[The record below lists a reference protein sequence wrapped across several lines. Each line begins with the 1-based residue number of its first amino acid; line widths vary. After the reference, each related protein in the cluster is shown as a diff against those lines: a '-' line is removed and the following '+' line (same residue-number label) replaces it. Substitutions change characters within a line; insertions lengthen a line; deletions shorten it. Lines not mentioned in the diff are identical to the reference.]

1 MTIKTPSPSQIRD
14 LALSIGLELEP
25 EDIEEYDVALR
36 DITVV
41 FEACDALPEPL
52 PEVKYPRTPG
62 RFPTTEENPY
72 NAWYGK
78 TSIKGDSAGKLAG
91 RTVVLKDTVCL
102 AGVPMMN
109 GASFLEHYVPGVDAS
124 IVTRILDA
132 GAEIVG
138 KANCEYLSFSGSS
151 HTCANG
157 AVHNPR
163 KHGYSAGGSSSGSA
177 ALVAA
182 GEVDL
187 AIGGDQG
194 GSIRMPASFCGT
206 CGMKPTFGLVPYSG
220 IMGIEHTVD
229 HVGPITGNVAD
240 NALFLEVLAGN
251 DGIDPRQPPRLQ
263 SVDYTAANDEGTEGL
278 SIAVLRE
285 GFGQEGAE
293 AAVDSAVMAAAE
305 TLAGLGSKVE
315 EVSVPMHKLAG
326 AIAFPIYVEGGGG
339 AILQNG
345 FGCHQEGLGMTS
357 LVDRF
362 ASFRDRAHELPPNVV
377 TFLLYARYL
386 QEYRGGYYYAKSQN
400 LRRQLRAAY
409 DAILER
415 HDLLLMPTTPM
426 AATPL
431 PASDAS
437 KSEIIQR
444 AFEPIAN
451 TAAFNVTGHP
461 AFSMPCGE
469 TEDGRPI
476 GLMLVGRHFDEL
488 TIYRAAYAFER
499 AG

>member
-1 MTIKTPSPSQIRD
+1 MTIKTPSPSQIRE
-14 LALSIGLELEP
+14 LALSVGLDLEP
-25 EDIEEYDVALR
+25 DEIEEYGEALS
-36 DITVV
+36 DINAV
-41 FEACDALPEPL
+41 FEVLDALPEPL

-62 RFPTTEENPY
+62 RFPTIEENPH
-72 NAWYGK
+72 NAWYVK
-78 TSIKGDSAGKLAG
+78 TAIKGADEGKLAG

-109 GASFLEHYVPGVDAS
+109 GASFLEHYVPNVDAS

-132 GAEIVG
+132 GGEIVG
-138 KANCEYLSFSGSS
+138 KANCEYLSFSGGS

-157 AVHNPR
+157 PVHNPR
-163 KHGYSAGGSSSGSA
+163 KRGYSAGGSSSGST

-182 GEVDL
+182 REVDL

-194 GSIRMPASFCGT
+194 GSIRIPASFCGT

-220 IMGIEHTVD
+220 IMGIEYTLD
-229 HVGPITGNVAD
+229 HIGPITANVAD

-251 DGIDPRQPPRLQ
+251 DGIDTRQPPRLQ
-263 SVDYTAANDEGTEGL
+263 PVSYTGAKEEGAEGL
-278 SIAVLRE
+278 RVAVVRE
-285 GFGQEGAE
+285 GFGSEGGE
-293 AAVDSAVMAAAE
+293 EAVDGAVRAAAE
-305 TLAGLGSKVE
+305 SLAGLGANVE
-315 EVSVPMHKLAG
+315 EVSVPMHLVAG
-326 AIAFPIYVEGGGG
+326 AIAFPIFVEGGIG

-345 FGCHQEGLGMTS
+345 FGAHQEGLGITS

-362 ASFRDRAHELPPNVV
+362 ASFRDRTHELPPNVV
-377 TFLLYARYL
+377 TFLLYAKYL
-386 QEYRGGYYYAKSQN
+386 QEYRAGYYYAKSQN
-400 LRRQLRAAY
+400 LRRQLSGAY

-415 HDLLLMPTTPM
+415 HDLLLMPTTSM

-431 PASDAS
+431 PGPDAS
-437 KSEIIQR
+437 KAEIIQR

-461 AFSMPCGE
+461 AMSMPCGD
-469 TEDGRPI
+469 TDDGRPI

-488 TIYRAAYAFER
+488 TIYRAAYALEN
-499 AG
+499 G